1 MKLRINEDVMSSA
14 EGKIEDILDTL
25 KEFEGTYES
34 NTGWVGDLEVWDKGY
49 SSYSDDTYVFDIVF
63 GDDKDRC
70 DEVFYKPN
78 KSEIIFFPYVGDM
91 IHIKPASVSALKRAL
106 KKEYSYLRRI

>member
-1 MKLRINEDVMSSA
+1 MKLRINEDVMFSA
-14 EGKIEDILDTL
+14 EGMIEDILNTL

-34 NTGWVGDLEVWDKGY
+34 NTGWVGDLEVWDRGY

-70 DEVFYKPN
+70 DEVFYKPD
-78 KSEIIFFPYVGDM
+78 KSEITFFPYTGD
-91 IHIKPASVSALKRAL
+91 IVRIKPASVSALKRAL
-106 KKEYSYLRRI
+106 KKEYSYLKRI